1 MATDILTAIRRSLKA
16 SAQTRPWPDV
26 AIPPGETLAETLAA
40 KRMSQAELARRMGR
54 PVQAINEIVRGR
66 KAITAET
73 ALALQAVLGVP
84 ADFWMHLEG
93 DFRLTAARLAL
104 VKATRSMPVRRVG
117 RGEHEIRGTRNVQP
131 AAPRPKGRRVRAH

>member
-1 MATDILTAIRRSLKA
+1 MTTEILTAIRRSLKA

-26 AIPPGETLAETLAA
+26 AIPPGETLAETLEA

-66 KAITAET
+66 KAITAGT

-93 DFRLTAARLAL
+93 DYRLTAARLAL
-104 VKATRSMPVRRVG
+104 VRTGLQGHRFSDRQNRRQTSRRLHTG
-117 RGEHEIRGTRNVQP
+117 RT
-131 AAPRPKGRRVRAH
+131 A